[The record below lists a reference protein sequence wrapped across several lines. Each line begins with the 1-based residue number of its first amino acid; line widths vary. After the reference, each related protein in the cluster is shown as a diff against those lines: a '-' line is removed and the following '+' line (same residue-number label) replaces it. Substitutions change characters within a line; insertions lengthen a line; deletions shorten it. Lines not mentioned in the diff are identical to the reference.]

1 MLPKYEMIKND
12 LIAAIDSGKF
22 QPGEKIFSEGELKKI
37 YQVSSTTVVRAL
49 QDLVLSGYLIR
60 KQGEGTFVRKNY
72 RHKKVYFDEGGPLVS
87 KKKQEDSFSNVVEKT
102 TTTVNTNIRNKRIE
116 QYLNGSGKG
125 LTQVVQLATIDSF
138 VWKIQIRYVL
148 SDLLSDEAVD
158 KLKNGGSLSKE
169 LKLEYN
175 LTTLPMKADIKFK
188 LLAQT
193 AEVIQMID
201 REIQEVNWPINLPV
215 VTIDRVSFD
224 DNGKPIEFSNTIIHH
239 NYYSIEIESE
249 GM

>member
-1 MLPKYEMIKND
+1 MVPKYELIKND
-12 LIAAIDSGKF
+12 LISAIDSGKF
-22 QPGEKIFSEGELKKI
+22 KAGEKIYSEGELKKI

-72 RHKKVYFDEGGPLVS
+72 RHKKVYFDEGGPLVA
-87 KKKQEDSFSNVVEKT
+87 KKGTDESLNEFVEKT
-102 TTTVNTNIRNKRIE
+102 TTFVHENIRNKKIE
-116 QYLNGSGKG
+116 QYLNGSGQG
-125 LTQVVQLATIDSF
+125 LTQVVQVATIDSF

-148 SDLLSDEAVD
+148 GDLLSNEAIIN
-158 KLKNGGSLSKE
+158 LKNNGSLSKE

-175 LTTLPMKADIKFK
+175 LTSLPMKADIQFK

-193 AEVIQMID
+193 AEVLKMINQ
-201 REIQEVNWPINLPV
+201 EIQDIHWPINLPV
-215 VTIDRVSFD
+215 VAINRVSFD
-224 DNGKPIEFSNTIIHH
+224 DNGQPIEFSNSIIHH
-239 NYYSIEIESE
+239 DYYSIEIESE

>member
-1 MLPKYEMIKND
+1 MLPKYELIKND
-12 LIAAIDSGKF
+12 IIAAIDSGKF
-22 QPGEKIFSEGELKKI
+22 KAGEKIYSEGELKKI

-72 RHKKVYFDEGGPLVS
+72 RHKKVFFDEGGPLVS
-87 KKKQEDSFSNVVEKT
+87 KRETEEDLSNVVEKT
-102 TTTVNTNIRNKRIE
+102 KTFVHTNIKNKKIE
-116 QYLNGSGKG
+116 SYLNGKGKG
-125 LTQVVQLATIDSF
+125 LTQVVQVATIDSV

-148 SDLLSDEAVD
+148 GDSLSQDAISN
-158 KLKNGGSLSKE
+158 LKNNGSLSKE

-175 LTTLPMKADIKFK
+175 LTSLPMKADIKFK
-188 LLAQT
+188 LLSQT
-193 AEVIQMID
+193 AEILKMINQ
-201 REIQEVNWPINLPV
+201 EIQEITWPINLPV
-215 VTIDRVSFD
+215 VVIDRVSFD

-239 NYYSIEIESE
+239 DYYSIEIESE